1 MGDRGIAEVRREH
14 AWAERLTEG
23 VTVAVALGLSFC
35 LLAGPA
41 VFFGTTAWHLITDTG
56 TTAFSRFLV
65 PVIFLALVALPL
77 VLARVVFRSGRR
89 KGKRRLTAAVPAVLA
104 LLGGS
109 VVPFAALCLIF
120 VYAD

>member
-1 MGDRGIAEVRREH
+1 MRDGGTAEARREH

-23 VTVAVALGLSFC
+23 VTVAVALGLSFF

-41 VFFGTTAWHLITDTG
+41 VFFGTNAWHLVTDTG
-56 TTAFSRFLV
+56 ITAFSRFLV

-77 VLARVVFRSGRR
+77 VLASVAFRSGRR
-89 KGKRRLTAAVPAVLA
+89 KGKKRLTAAVPAVLA

-109 VVPFAALCLIF
+109 AVSFGALCLIF
-120 VYAD
+120 VYAN